1 MGRLSRFLGSIL
13 LLFMVAAPLQAATVT
28 YTDKMGRIV
37 HCPCPVKR
45 AVFFISYELIPA
57 LGIWDRCVG
66 IGRWAYD
73 NDLMKA
79 TRPDIEKSIPSA
91 GSGSD
96 VNIEALL
103 KLKPDIVLTWTFK
116 PETVRFMEEKGL
128 RVIAIYPDSLPELYD
143 VMRLHGRLFG
153 REKRMEESISK
164 MEEIFKLIKERIARI
179 PVDKRK
185 RVLWLGGKP
194 TSVAC
199 GIGVTNDILNLIG
212 GINPAAS
219 IRQRNADIPMERII
233 AWNPAVIFIW
243 GNAGYKTRDIINS
256 PQWRFVKAVRERH
269 VYKAPEWST
278 WSPRLAPIALWMAA
292 KTYPEYFT
300 DVDCEKVA
308 DGFYR
313 KVFGI
318 PYSKVKPFE

>member
-96 VNIEALL
+96 VNIEVLI
-103 KLKPDIVLTWTFK
+103 KQKPDIVITWSYY

-128 RVIAIYPDSLPELYD
+128 KVIAIYPDSLPELYD
-143 VMRLHGRLFG
+143 VMTLHGRLFG
-153 REKRMEESISK
+153 KEKQVAHTIEAMER
-164 MEEIFKLIKERIARI
+164 IFQLIKYRVSRI
-179 PVDKRK
+179 PGGKKRK
-185 RVLWLGGKP
+185 VLWLSGKP

-199 GIGVTNDILNLIG
+199 GIGVTNDIFKLIN
-212 GINPAAS
+212 GINPASS
-219 IRQRNADIPMERII
+219 IPQRNADVSTEQIV
-233 AWNPAVIFIW
+233 AWNPDVIFIW
-243 GNAGYKTRDIINS
+243 GSAGYTAKSILKS
-256 PQWRFVKAVRERH
+256 SQWRFIRAIREGR

-292 KTYPEYFT
+292 KTYPEFFT

-318 PYSKVKPFE
+318 PYSKVRPFE

>member
-1 MGRLSRFLGSIL
+1 MVL
-13 LLFMVAAPLQAATVT
+13 MVAATLEAAAIT
-28 YTDKMGRIV
+28 YTDKMGRVV
-37 HCPCPVKR
+37 HVPIPVKR

-57 LGIWDRCVG
+57 LGIWDRVVG

-79 TRPDIEKSIPSA
+79 TRPDIEKFIPSA

-143 VMRLHGRLFG
+143 VMRLHGGLFG
-153 REKRMEESISK
+153 KERQMESVISEMEK
-164 MEEIFKLIKERIARI
+164 IFNLIKERVSKI
-179 PVDKRK
+179 PANKKRK
-185 RVLWLGGKP
+185 VLWLGGKP

-199 GIGVTNDILNLIG
+199 GIGVTNDIFKLIG
-212 GINPAAS
+212 GINLAS
-219 IRQRNADIPMERII
+219 SIPQRNADVPMERII
-233 AWNPAVIFIW
+233 AWNPDVIFIW
-243 GNAGYKTRDIINS
+243 GNAKYGKDDILNNS
-256 PQWRFVKAVRERH
+256 QWRFIKAAREGT

-278 WSPRLAPIALWMAA
+278 WSPRLAPIALWMAT
-292 KTYPEYFT
+292 KTYPEYFRDVNLEKIT
-300 DVDCEKVA
+300 DD
-308 DGFYR
+308 FYR
-313 KVFGI
+313 NVFGI
-318 PYSKVKPFE
+318 PYNKVEKFE